1 MTNCKLDTC
10 GLEVHAAG
18 WCKTH
23 YLRVRRYGTPTPI
36 TARLDPIGFFWSQI
50 DRKGPSDCW
59 LWIGPGRCGTHQEY
73 GMVGA
78 RDGLTPSGTRLPH
91 RIAYELT
98 HGVTVPSEVP
108 LDHLCRN
115 TLCANPAHLEP
126 VTTKENVRR
135 GKNGVLRTHCP
146 KGHALTDENTYVRPS
161 DNARK
166 CRTCSRDEMRARRAT
181 ERTLAGVSI

>member
-1 MTNCKLDTC
+1 MTCRLDDC
-10 GLEVHAAG
+10 DRAVHADG

-23 YLRVRRYGTPTPI
+23 YLRVYRYGTPTPV
-36 TARLDPIGFFWSQI
+36 TARLDPIGHFWSQI
-50 DRKGPSDCW
+50 ERKGPEDCW
-59 LWIGPGRCGTHQEY
+59 VWTSPGRSGTHQEY

-78 RDGLTPSGTRLPH
+78 RAGLTPSGTRLPH

-98 HGVTVPSEVP
+98 HGVTLAPETP

-126 VTTKENVRR
+126 VTTQENVRR
-135 GKNGVLRTHCP
+135 GKNGVLRTHCRRN
-146 KGHALTDENTYVRPS
+146 HELTPENTYVRPS

-166 CRTCSRDEMRARRAT
+166 CRICSRDDARAKRAT
-181 ERTLAGVSI
+181 ERTLSGVSI